1 MGGDENGAGF
11 SDGFDETEDVG
22 DDEVVVIVD
31 GDREVA
37 CVVLAVAEIEDKEYA
52 LLAPAEQL
60 EDVPEDEEEGQLELF
75 IFEYGVNE
83 EGLETY
89 TGIEDEGLFE
99 RVRDF
104 FSTLID
110 TDTEEDEDED
120 EEDDDLN

>member
-22 DDEVVVIVD
+22 EDDVVIILD

-37 CVVLAVAEIEDKEYA
+37 CAVLAVAEIEDKEYA

-60 EDVPEDEEEGQLELF
+60 QDVPEDEDEGQLELF
-75 IFEYGVNE
+75 IFEYAVDE
-83 EGLETY
+83 EGYETY
-89 TGIEDEGLFE
+89 SGIEDEALFE
-99 RVRDF
+99 RVREF

-110 TDTEEDEDED
+110 TDEEDEDED
-120 EEDDDLN
+120 LN